1 MKRRLEKREDMY
13 VCLTVTDIGY
23 FVEVV
28 NGSCAMRSYTMVHD
42 DYTEAL
48 AHFEMFDPT
57 QLEA

>member
-1 MKRRLEKREDMY
+1 MQRKLENRDDMF
-13 VCLTVTDIGY
+13 VCLTFTDIGY

-28 NGSCAMRSYTMVHD
+28 NGSCGMSSYTMVHE